1 MKKVYYSLLILFIVL
16 LFVSP
21 VILAEPNTDL
31 NVLLYS
37 EDKEDTATHLKLY
50 ASDEIIPNKSII
62 YSIVITASVPSPLG
76 SGNVIDQGLV
86 ALVVPETAEV
96 DYKNIIKVYG
106 APTPDSNKY
115 VEYQPESELTK
126 EWFNILGSIVSKIPF
141 LGLVMDLAPLY
152 QAKPG
157 EHGEFI
163 NLNQY
168 DIVKINWEAPRLKYW
183 QKVQIDIP
191 VHLGDDTGI
200 GLYAYW
206 QSRASSSDGTGPTF
220 ARNNVVD
227 IGFNISE
234 EKPVISEIG
243 KIGWDKTYGGDVDD
257 LAYSIIQ
264 TSDGGYAVAG
274 CTASKG
280 SGKFDI
286 WIIKFNQSG
295 NITKYKVIGGSADD
309 KAYSIIQTSDGGY
322 AVAGYTASKGEGG
335 MDFCVIKLDEI
346 FNVEWDQIY
355 GGSADDKAYS
365 IIQTSD
371 GGYAVAGYTYSKGE
385 GRKDV
390 WVIKLDEKGIIVWD
404 KTFGGSIDDE
414 ANSIIQVTDGHY
426 VVIGYT
432 YSKGL
437 GAGACDAWVIKLDEI
452 GGIEWDKTY
461 GGSSSD
467 AVYSIIQTS
476 DDGYAVAG
484 LTYSKGTGNQD
495 AWIIKLDKKGYID
508 LDQNFGGDSDDLA
521 YSIIQT
527 SDGGY
532 AVAGY
537 THSKGEGEKD
547 IWVIKID
554 EKGIIVW
561 DKTFGGS
568 SDDEA
573 KSIIQTTDGGYA
585 VAGYTSSEGE
595 GARDI
600 WVIKLD
606 GKGNLESTADKET
619 IYEKTE
625 P

>member
-96 DYKNIIKVYG
+96 DYKNIKVYG

-274 CTASKG
+274 YTASKG

-322 AVAGYTASKGEGG
+322 AVAGYTLL
-335 MDFCVIKLDEI
+335 LDIPLLKVKEEWI
-346 FNVEWDQIY
+346 FV
-355 GGSADDKAYS
+355 
-365 IIQTSD
+365 
-371 GGYAVAGYTYSKGE
+371 
-385 GRKDV
+385 
-390 WVIKLDEKGIIVWD
+390 
-404 KTFGGSIDDE
+404 
-414 ANSIIQVTDGHY
+414 
-426 VVIGYT
+426 
-432 YSKGL
+432 
-437 GAGACDAWVIKLDEI
+437 
-452 GGIEWDKTY
+452 
-461 GGSSSD
+461 
-467 AVYSIIQTS
+467 
-476 DDGYAVAG
+476 
-484 LTYSKGTGNQD
+484 
-495 AWIIKLDKKGYID
+495 
-508 LDQNFGGDSDDLA
+508 
-521 YSIIQT
+521 
-527 SDGGY
+527 
-532 AVAGY
+532 
-537 THSKGEGEKD
+537 
-547 IWVIKID
+547 
-554 EKGIIVW
+554 
-561 DKTFGGS
+561 
-568 SDDEA
+568 
-573 KSIIQTTDGGYA
+573 
-585 VAGYTSSEGE
+585 
-595 GARDI
+595 
-600 WVIKLD
+600 
-606 GKGNLESTADKET
+606 
-619 IYEKTE
+619 
-625 P
+625 